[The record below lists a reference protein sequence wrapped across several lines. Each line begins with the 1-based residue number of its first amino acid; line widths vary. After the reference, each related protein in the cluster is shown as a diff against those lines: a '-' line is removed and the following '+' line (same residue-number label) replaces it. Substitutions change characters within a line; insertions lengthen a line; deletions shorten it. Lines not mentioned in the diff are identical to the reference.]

1 MKARVEQSAEP
12 FEEALRAV
20 LGLEGVDSSGS
31 CVTARTAMRGRPT
44 GRRAC
49 PGSAP
54 TSDTETEQDEGG
66 YSCPLTQR
74 SNGSWKTGCARR
86 LEEGQEDLMEEAG
99 VVKILCDNCGY
110 LALFDAE
117 TLGIRGLWAEGREL

>member
-1 MKARVEQSAEP
+1 MPLNAAQRQLLEDWMRSKGILKCP
-12 FEEALRAV
+12 FCGQDRWRFAVAAYFRAL
-20 LGLEGVDSSGS
+20 
-31 CVTARTAMRGRPT
+31 
-44 GRRAC
+44 
-49 PGSAP
+49 
-54 TSDTETEQDEGG
+54 
-66 YSCPLTQR
+66 
-74 SNGSWKTGCARR
+74 